1 MKNKN
6 ITDKKEEIA
15 SADIAALA
23 KKIEALDARIDG
35 FCQKTIKEN
44 EQLTQT
50 VKTLAD
56 AIELL
61 CRKNEELCSN
71 VEKLRDQMFT
81 LGMAEVS
88 ENGEVK
94 NESYHNLILDETC
107 ALRADVDK
115 LKTEMVNLQ
124 EQNGK
129 LSVVSETDKKV
140 EKLLSTVGE
149 VMTAVDDVK
158 AGLELRTLNE
168 EEPNT
173 EGTLKSKDQLTKS
186 IDELKKEL
194 SKIASDFSA

>member
-56 AIELL
+56 TIELL
-61 CRKNEELCSN
+61 CRKNGELCSN